1 MAERADLFVPDPE
14 AVSWIHA
21 WPELVSN
28 QNLQSYSQGQRS
40 SIQAS
45 LRDNVLTMLNLA
57 IGQSLTDQLGDGE
70 VSGGELKL
78 SKARELIRQVEDYSY
93 ENTDRSLRM
102 VDLCRLT
109 EVSERTL
116 QYVLG
121 HFANELP

>member
-1 MAERADLFVPDPE
+1 
-14 AVSWIHA
+14 
-21 WPELVSN
+21 
-28 QNLQSYSQGQRS
+28 
-40 SIQAS
+40 
-45 LRDNVLTMLNLA
+45 MLNLA